1 MCYSVDGQVTCGS
14 KNVPLLLGEGSSE
27 ARTDHNSFDF
37 WKSLQ
42 HLLLYKFSQ

>member
-1 MCYSVDGQVTCGS
+1 MCYRVDGQVSCGS
-14 KNVPLLLGEGSSE
+14 KKVPSLLDEGSSE
-27 ARTDHNSFDF
+27 AGIDHNSFDF